1 MKFESDKIYHIYNRG
16 NNSQQIFF
24 ERENFIFFL
33 QKIRKHLMPLVDILA
48 YCLMSNHFHIFIY
61 VSEKTK
67 NSQMIHQ
74 VASSH
79 LMDTANPDDISKS
92 ISDAIAIILRSYTQA
107 INKRFNRTGSLF
119 QSRTKSKNTLD
130 FDVSYPF
137 TCFHYIHQN
146 PVKSNLVNEMED
158 WEFSSY
164 RDYSGHRNGSLCNKV
179 LANELL
185 EIPIDIEKFVSQS
198 KAVKLTNFKLNS

>member
-1 MKFESDKIYHIYNRG
+1 
-16 NNSQQIFF
+16 
-24 ERENFIFFL
+24 
-33 QKIRKHLMPLVDILA
+33 MPFVDILA
-48 YCLMSNHFHIFIY
+48 YCLMPNHFHLLVY
-61 VSEKTK
+61 LPEKTK
-67 NSQMIHQ
+67 NSQTTHR

-79 LMDTANPDDISKS
+79 PMGATHPDIISKP

-146 PVKSNLVNEMED
+146 PVKSNLVNDMAD

-164 RDYSGHRNGSLCNKV
+164 RDYSGHRNGSLCNKT

-185 EIPIDIEKFVSQS
+185 EIPIDVEKFVSQS
-198 KAVKLTNFKLNS
+198 KEVKLTKFKLNI